1 MRRDNFHYFVY
12 PEYFDQSLTRKEG
25 RRLPLSIAIENP
37 TLLEIKLAAE
47 KMEYKYEIKKDSAY
61 SRQWWNPKGL
71 ILIENKEPKQ
81 QLLVNI
87 GKTVKNIIRPAL
99 EKQKKEII
107 KEAKKPKIR
116 PQMISKPKSGQES
129 KDFKPKRR
137 R

>member
-1 MRRDNFHYFVY
+1 LRRDNSHYFVY

-25 RRLPLSIAIENP
+25 RRLPLSLAIENP
-37 TLLEIKLAAE
+37 TLIEIKLAAE
-47 KMEYKYEIKKDSAY
+47 KMDYKYELKKDSAY
-61 SRQWWNPKGL
+61 PRQWWNPKGL

-81 QLLVNI
+81 QLLINI

-116 PQMISKPKSGQES
+116 PHVITKPKSGHES
-129 KDFKPKRR
+129 TEFRPKRR

>member
-1 MRRDNFHYFVY
+1 LRRDNFHYFVY